1 MYNQHIGYVECSVN
15 GIDFNTVGIKK
26 RLASEGIIW
35 YSLQDGIPPASSLFY
50 RLLSLGFDGSY
61 KYSEKIKVEKMKY
74 KNRFLIRDKDCYIPV
89 IVEDIAY
96 FFSEDKVTFCITR
109 QNNKYI
115 INNYSLESLEKTLNP
130 KDFFR
135 INRQFII
142 SFKSIVKIQQQY
154 NYKLKIILSPAYG
167 NEIIV
172 SKNLISHFKK
182 WANQ

>member
-1 MYNQHIGYVECSVN
+1 
-15 GIDFNTVGIKK
+15 
-26 RLASEGIIW
+26 
-35 YSLQDGIPPASSLFY
+35 
-50 RLLSLGFDGSY
+50 
-61 KYSEKIKVEKMKY
+61 MKY

-172 SKNLISHFKK
+172 SKNIISHFKK